1 MQTFLSKY
9 NYISTTTRSGSP
21 DLKAAIEKYQTFMGL
36 PVSGELDEA
45 TLNEMKQPRCGMA
58 DVHDQESR
66 FHTYKRW
73 QKTNLKY
80 YIWFSRDKHLSYE
93 VQEKVF
99 RQAFDAWAAAAPKL
113 NFTRT
118 YCLKEADIKIT

>member
-1 MQTFLSKY
+1 
-9 NYISTTTRSGSP
+9 
-21 DLKAAIEKYQTFMGL
+21 MGL
-36 PVSGELDEA
+36 PVSGELDEV

-93 VQEKVF
+93 IQEKVF